1 MPWTK
6 TIRSLINPTTNLP
19 GDQSMTNFRS
29 FRVID
34 CTINA
39 DYGIIAAPS
48 QTAALNHIARKMGWR
63 DYAEYTAAAAKH
75 SGTRTLIA
83 TEVTTAAMAA

>member
-1 MPWTK
+1 M
-6 TIRSLINPTTNLP
+6 
-19 GDQSMTNFRS
+19 QNFRS

-48 QTAALNHIARKMGWR
+48 QTAALNHIARKMGWNN
-63 DYAEYTAAAAKH
+63 YAEYAAAAAKH
-75 SGTRTLIA
+75 SGNRTLVAMEVSDEAIA
-83 TEVTTAAMAA
+83 A